1 MWRTRRNYYSCDEC
15 PPALQAWSLSLTPSS
30 PQTFLISS
38 IYANMDYRFWR
49 TNNILELEHDRD
61 HYSLIIWYIW
71 KDRNDKLFRGID
83 REPLELVRY
92 AESECQT
99 WYNEKETIPAPPHA
113 HIIEEPQVSSLGNI
127 CMVNGSW
134 TFTAQFSGSG

>member
-15 PPALQAWSLSLTPSS
+15 LPALQAWSLSLTPSS

-71 KDRNDKLFRGID
+71 KDRNDKFFRGID
-83 REPLELVRY
+83 RDPLELVRNVK
-92 AESECQT
+92 SECQD
-99 WYNEKETIPAPPHA
+99 WFDANEVVQPVVKDNNPEVS
-113 HIIEEPQVSSLGNI
+113 QVISLGNI
-127 CMVNGSW
+127 CLLDGSW
-134 TFTAQFSGSG
+134 TYTAQFS